1 MNRMAALALCATFVF
16 GPAIAGQDDPRLSAM
31 FDRLQADLEQAEA
44 ERLETEIWAIW
55 YQNKDG
61 QVNAWMNQGRVAM
74 SIGDFDEAEAVYTQV
89 IERDPAF
96 AEGWNRRATLYF
108 LMGRYE
114 DSIADVTETLA
125 LEPRHFGA
133 LSGMGLI
140 YTALEDEKTAL
151 GWFEKALE
159 VNPHMA
165 GVRYRAELIRKRL
178 AGEPT

>member
-1 MNRMAALALCATFVF
+1 MKRALALALALWATL
-16 GPAIAGQDDPRLSAM
+16 GPALAGQDDPRLPEM
-31 FDRLQADLEQAEA
+31 FVRLQGHLDQTEA
-44 ERLETEIWAIW
+44 ERLETEIWSVW
-55 YQNKDG
+55 YQNDDS
-61 QVNAWMNQGRVAM
+61 AITSLMHQGRAAM
-74 SIGDFDEAEAVYTQV
+74 SIGDFDDAEAYYSQV

-96 AEGWNRRATLYF
+96 AEGWNRRATLYY

-114 DSIADVTETLA
+114 DSIADVTKTLE

-140 YTALEDEKTAL
+140 YTALEDEETAL
-151 GWFEKALE
+151 VWFEKALE

-165 GVRYRAELIRKRL
+165 GVRYRVELIKKRL